1 MNVLPI
7 SELSPTDQAL
17 ALIPK
22 LFQGNGNLAGLVSL
36 LPFGILST
44 VLESQYGP
52 AIVDILNSQDTLPLD
67 YDDRLLSLFPIP
79 PFAYTG
85 TGIVKIVGM
94 AHKIVGNNIPQF
106 VLDLVMTTQ
115 YNIFGNFPKKDV
127 DTIPCA
133 IFLVINCILALA
145 NFYVFARGI
154 MRNHNFYLMFGLGW
168 QCLFNCLG
176 FGMRLGWAQDILQLR
191 LGIASTVFIILSIV
205 TINFMNFLLAHR
217 ILTYRHPETGDA
229 TWFGLLMILVYLA
242 FCGVL
247 LMAIVTQVAIFS
259 YFLDYN
265 HWRQATSGMQ
275 ASSILIVIFSA
286 GGVLIIIAGYIIP
299 RGAIPLHHKSRLR
312 LPASNIE
319 SYGIFY
325 FPPKHSQVIQYRSDP
340 AMKLDSGQLAART
353 INGRDLH
360 TSSIIVIFT
369 SLILAGTAAM
379 RCATIMMGE
388 RWEMNSKF
396 IYSPTAF
403 YIGFGVFE
411 VIVNV
416 IFLLFRID
424 LRFYIPDWPKKGRGG
439 IVVNRDTGEVEK
451 VVNMVDRRDF
461 VFVNVPPPAPTQS
474 WTPPDDTNTYG
485 DLKGDATFG
494 DVQSDARSF
503 DFDSEKEKLAVVE
516 VKSVPEEDMEIPQ
529 TPMFPDKTYVTVHSN
544 GRSSSLSTV
553 PSYASPRTYA
563 EKNEDLGHIDS
574 FVMVTK
580 PAAANDVIPGNPP
593 TLAAATRP
601 TIISPPPSTATPATP
616 LSPTLPVLVET
627 AETGSSH
634 RSFSPQSH
642 PEVLSMPSPHYS
654 DYSYYA
660 RPYEER
666 RSELYDV

>member
-1 MNVLPI
+1 MNVQPI
-7 SELSPTDQAL
+7 TSLSPTEQLL
-17 ALIPK
+17 ALLPK
-22 LFQGNGNLAGLVSL
+22 LFQGNGNLAGPVSL
-36 LPFGILST
+36 LPYGLLST
-44 VLESQYGP
+44 ILETQYGP
-52 AIVDILNSQDTLPLD
+52 AIVDILNSQDTLPLN
-67 YDDRLLSLFPIP
+67 YDSRLLTLFPIP
-79 PFAYTG
+79 PSAYTG
-85 TGIVKIVGM
+85 TGIVKIVAM
-94 AHKIVGNNIPQF
+94 AYKIVGTNIPQF

-115 YNIFGNFPKKDV
+115 YNIFGNFPKRNV

-133 IFLVINCILALA
+133 IFLVINCVLALA
-145 NFYVFARGI
+145 NFYVFARGL

-191 LGIASTVFIILSIV
+191 LGIGSTVFIILSIV

-229 TWFGLLMILVYLA
+229 TWFGLLMVLVYLA

-265 HWRQATSGMQ
+265 HWRQATSAMQ
-275 ASSILIVIFSA
+275 ASSVLIVLFSA
-286 GGVLIIIAGYIIP
+286 GGVLIIIAGYAIP

-319 SYGIFY
+319 SYGMFY
-325 FPPKHSQVIQYRSDP
+325 FPPKHSQVVQYRSDP

-353 INGRDLH
+353 INGKDLH
-360 TSSIIVIFT
+360 TSSVIVIFT

-388 RWEMNSKF
+388 RWEMDSKF

-416 IFLLFRID
+416 IFLVFRID

-439 IVVNRDTGEVEK
+439 IVVNRDTGEIEKRVELSR
-451 VVNMVDRRDF
+451 DRRDF
-461 VFVNVPPPAPTQS
+461 VFVNVPPPAPTQN
-474 WTPPDDTNTYG
+474 WTPPDETNTYG
-485 DLKGDATFG
+485 DIKGDLNG
-494 DVQSDARSF
+494 DNETRSF
-503 DFDSEKEKLAVVE
+503 DFDMEKEKLAFIE
-516 VKSVPEEDMEIPQ
+516 VTAVPEEDTKTPQ
-529 TPMFPDKTYVTVHSN
+529 TPMFPEKTYVTTLHNSK
-544 GRSSSLSTV
+544 SLSLSTV

-563 EKNEDLGHIDS
+563 EKNEEEVAVIDG
-574 FVMVTK
+574 FILADKK
-580 PAAANDVIPGNPP
+580 PTISANQTIPGNPP

-601 TIISPPPSTATPATP
+601 LVISPPPTTASTPAT
-616 LSPTLPVLVET
+616 PTLPVLLEA
-627 AETGSSH
+627 AESGSSH
-634 RSFSPQSH
+634 RSFSPQSSPH
-642 PEVLSMPSPHYS
+642 VLSMPSPHYS

-666 RSELYDV
+666 SGLYDV